1 FVVKYDP
8 SGNVLWAKSAG
19 GIGYDESRGISTDA
33 SGNIVVTGSFSSP
46 TITFGTTTLTNSGGH
61 DIFVVKYDPSGNVLW
76 AKSAGGLG
84 NDEGHAI
91 STDASGNIVVT
102 GWFEA
107 SFTYGN
113 STLTYSGGNS
123 IFVVKYDLSGN
134 VLWAKSAGG
143 MGYDEGIGISTDAS
157 GNIVVTGWYD
167 SPTITFGPTTLTNSV
182 GKNFF
187 LVKYDPSGNVLWAKS
202 AGGTGYDEGAGIST
216 DASGNIVVTG
226 WYDSPSLPFGA
237 TTLTNSGGNSIFVV
251 KYDPSGNVLWAKSAD
266 GTGDEFGNGIS
277 TDASGNIVVTG
288 RFSSPIIIFGITM
301 LTNSGSAILN
311 NDIFVVK
318 YDPSGNLLWAKSAGG
333 TGNDNVYGISTDA
346 SGNIVV
352 TGWYDSP
359 IITFG
364 TTTLTSSGLKLIFVS
379 KLSATTGL
387 ELYSKDEEML
397 VSPNP
402 FNNATHIQLPESVQN
417 AEITVCDL
425 LGKKVLSKKCSGKEC
440 LLEKGTMNTGVYF
453 MHINDEQRQYPI
465 TKIVVQ

>member
-1 FVVKYDP
+1 MKKQALFIFAMFIALGSWGQIP
-8 SGNVLWAKSAG
+8 NWAWSTSASGTGNYG
-19 GIGYDESRGISTDA
+19 GTGISTDVN
-33 SGNIVVTGSFSSP
+33 GNIIVTGLFSSP
-46 TITFGTTTLTNSGGH
+46 TITFG
-61 DIFVVKYDPSGNVLW
+61 
-76 AKSAGGLG
+76 
-84 NDEGHAI
+84 
-91 STDASGNIVVT
+91 
-102 GWFEA
+102 
-107 SFTYGN
+107 
-113 STLTYSGGNS
+113 
-123 IFVVKYDLSGN
+123 
-134 VLWAKSAGG
+134 
-143 MGYDEGIGISTDAS
+143 
-157 GNIVVTGWYD
+157 
-167 SPTITFGPTTLTNSV
+167 
-182 GKNFF
+182 
-187 LVKYDPSGNVLWAKS
+187 
-202 AGGTGYDEGAGIST
+202 
-216 DASGNIVVTG
+216 
-226 WYDSPSLPFGA
+226 A
-237 TTLTNSGGNSIFVV
+237 TTLSN
-251 KYDPSGNVLWAKSAD
+251 
-266 GTGDEFGNGIS
+266 NGS
-277 TDASGNIVVTG
+277 YN
-288 RFSSPIIIFGITM
+288 F
-301 LTNSGSAILN
+301 
-311 NDIFVVK
+311 FVVK